1 VPTPAPPA
9 TAQPAPA
16 LPEPAAPLPWPTF
29 AALVLRLA
37 SRAGATAPGGTL
49 VIGVDGFSGSGKT
62 WLATRLADALGAP
75 LLHVDAYVPGWHGL
89 AAGVEALGRDLVRP
103 WSQGRTGHA
112 QTFDWDADRPGPR
125 LTLPPPPLAVL
136 EGCGT
141 AGLGTA
147 DGLAARVWVHAS
159 PALRA
164 RRLDRREDHLA
175 YRPFRAVWARQE
187 EALAARHDS
196 PRRCEVRVRHA
207 GHAGVDLA
215 PLLPRT

>member
-1 VPTPAPPA
+1 MPTPAPPA
-9 TAQPAPA
+9 AAQQTAAQ
-16 LPEPAAPLPWPTF
+16 PAAPLPWPAF
-29 AALVLRLA
+29 AAHVLRLA
-37 SRAGATAPGGTL
+37 AHTGTPAPGGTL
-49 VIGVDGFSGSGKT
+49 LIGVDGFSGSGKT

-103 WSQGRTGHA
+103 WSQGRTGHP
-112 QTFDWDADRPGPR
+112 QTFDWDAGRPGPR

-136 EGCGT
+136 EGCGI

-215 PLLPRT
+215 PGPPRT